1 MVARTGAVLG
11 IMLFVCGVGVGM
23 KNRFG
28 PPSGKR
34 PWLSSVTCEPK
45 ENASMVVPSGAN
57 RPMESPDLLNLKFT
71 CKSGRF
77 VLFDPLL
84 LSAQTKKKPC
94 GEIRY

>member
-1 MVARTGAVLG
+1 MAASTGAVLG
-11 IMLFVCGVGVGM
+11 MTLFVSGVGVGI

-34 PWLSSVTCEPK
+34 PSLTSVNCAPK

-57 RPMESPDLLNLKFT
+57 SPMESPALLNLKFT
-71 CKSGRF
+71 CKSGRL

-84 LSAQTKKKPC
+84 LSAQTKKKPL
-94 GEIRY
+94 GGTRY